1 MDRRSFIKSS
11 ALVGTG
17 LFVGFSFKDNS
28 VVAGPAAM
36 SNPWLRIEPD
46 NTVTIMVAR
55 SEMGQDVYTTMS
67 MLIAEELDYPLAKVK
82 IEMAPADAK
91 LYGNDA
97 LGGAQI
103 TGGSTSI
110 RDAWIKLRNV
120 GAAAREILI
129 AAAAQKWNLPAAQC
143 KANDGVVT
151 AGANKAT
158 YGELAQAASMIKP
171 SGKAVLKSATE
182 YKYIGKEF
190 GRLDTPAKVNGQAQ
204 YGVDVRQPGML
215 AASLAMSPVIGGK
228 VVSFDDSAAK
238 TVKGVISI
246 VQVPDGVA
254 VLAKDYFTAKKAR
267 DLIKVVWNN
276 GNTSNVADMAAIRK
290 GLIAASKKN
299 GAIIAGAGD
308 VGNPLAEATTKVTAQ
323 YEMPF
328 VAHAT
333 LEPVNCSA
341 SIANGECHVWGPVQ
355 FQQGAQGAAAQ
366 ASGLAPEKVFIHTTF
381 IGGGYGRKLENDF
394 VAQVVSIAK
403 ASGKSVR
410 MIWSRED
417 DMTHDFYRPI
427 SYTQMAGGLDAN
439 GNLIG
444 LSSKLTSPSVTA
456 RAFPGFVVK
465 GNDPF
470 MNEGSGNLTYGI
482 TNYRAENVIHD
493 TGIRV
498 GYWRAVSN
506 NLNAFAVESFM
517 DELAAAAKKDP
528 VAFRMGLLSKHPRAQ
543 KVLSTV
549 AQKAGW
555 GQRRAQGRGL
565 GVAQMECYDA
575 YIAVI
580 AEVSLTDG
588 KPKVHK
594 LTCAVDPGIALR
606 PDQILAQIE
615 SGMLLGFSTAMKNEI
630 TFKDGAA
637 QQKNFDSYSL
647 LRMSE
652 MPEIDIT
659 VMPGG
664 DKPSGIGEV
673 GTPLVA
679 PAIANA
685 IVAAGGKRIRSL
697 PFIKV

>member
-1 MDRRSFIKSS
+1 MDRRSFIKSG
-11 ALVGTG
+11 ALLGTG
-17 LFVGFSFKDNS
+17 LIVGFSFKDNI

-46 NTVTIMVAR
+46 NSVTILVAR
-55 SEMGQDVYTTMS
+55 SEMGQDVYTSMS
-67 MLIAEELDYPLAKVK
+67 MLIAEELDYPLASVKV
-82 IEMAPADAK
+82 EMAPANAK

-103 TGGSTSI
+103 TGGSTSV
-110 RDAWIKLRNV
+110 RDAWIKLRTV
-120 GAAAREILI
+120 GASARSMLI
-129 AAAAQKWNLPAAQC
+129 AAAAQKWNIPAEQC
-143 KANDGVVT
+143 KASDGVVS
-151 AGANKAT
+151 AGSNKAT
-158 YGELAQAASMIKP
+158 YGELAAAASALTPPAKP
-171 SGKAVLKSATE
+171 TLKSPTE
-182 YKYIGKEF
+182 FKYIGKEF
-190 GRLDTPAKVNGQAQ
+190 GRLDTPAKVKGTAQ
-204 YGVDVRQPGML
+204 YGIDVRQPGML

-228 VVSFDDSAAK
+228 VSSYDDSAAK
-238 TVKGVISI
+238 AVKGVISI

-254 VLAKDYFTAKKAR
+254 VLAKDYYTAKKAR
-267 DLIKVVWNN
+267 DLLKVVWDN
-276 GNTSNVADMAAIRK
+276 GNTAKFTDNATILK
-290 GLIAASKKN
+290 GLREASKKR
-299 GAIIAGAGD
+299 GAIIASAGNVD
-308 VGNPLAEATTKVTAQ
+308 DPLSEATTRVTAQ
-323 YEMPF
+323 YELPF

-341 SIANGECHVWGPVQ
+341 TIENGECHVWGPIQ
-355 FQQGAQGAAAQ
+355 FQQGAQGFAAQ

-394 VAQVVSIAK
+394 VGQVVSIAK
-403 ASGKSVR
+403 ASGKPVR
-410 MIWSRED
+410 MIWTRED
-417 DMTHDFYRPI
+417 DMMHDFYRPI
-427 SYTQMAGGLDAN
+427 SFTQMAGGLDSQ

-444 LSSKLTSPSVTA
+444 LSSKLTSPSITA

-465 GNDPF
+465 GSDPF

-506 NLNAFAVESFM
+506 NLNAFAIESFM
-517 DELAAAAKKDP
+517 DELALTAKKDP

-543 KVLSTV
+543 KVLST
-549 AQKAGW
+549 AAHKAGW
-555 GQRRAQGRGL
+555 GKPLAQGRGL

-575 YIAVI
+575 YITVI
-580 AEVSLTDG
+580 AEVSLTEG

-594 LTCAVDPGIALR
+594 LTCAVDPGIAVR
-606 PDQILAQIE
+606 PDQVLAQIE
-615 SGMLLGFSTAMKNEI
+615 SGLLLGFSTSMKNEI

-637 QQKNFDSYSL
+637 QQKNFDSYPL

-652 MPEIDIT
+652 APEIDIT
-659 VMPGG
+659 VIQGG
-664 DKPSGIGEV
+664 DKPSGLGEV

-697 PFIKV
+697 PFLKT